1 MKPLRQGII
10 VGLILSVFI
19 TVALA
24 LTLNDERRRRL
35 SYRLEKLRDAL
46 SNPEQVKQS
55 VQDAAFRAKETG
67 GNLSG
72 QVKQSVQDA
81 TVRAKETS
89 SNLSGQVKQS
99 VQDVAVRAKET
110 GSTLG
115 GQMQESAGKLVQHSQ
130 EILTTAQK
138 KAASFGDR

>member
-1 MKPLRQGII
+1 MKPFRQGIV

-55 VQDAAFRAKETG
+55 VQDAAIRAKGTSS
-67 GNLSG
+67 NLSE
-72 QVKQSVQDA
+72 QMKQSVQDA
-81 TVRAKETS
+81 AIRAKETS
-89 SNLSGQVKQS
+89 SNLSEQVKQS
-99 VQDVAVRAKET
+99 VQDAAVRAKET
-110 GSTLG
+110 GSNLG
-115 GQMQESAGKLVQHSQ
+115 GQVQESAGKLVQHSQ
-130 EILTTAQK
+130 EILNAAQK
-138 KAASFGDR
+138 KAASLGDK